1 MSSPNIDRI
10 PSDLKAHAHWV
21 LWRTEQRDGKP
32 TKVPY
37 SAALTGRAACDRPS
51 TWTTFEQ
58 ALARFNEGQFDGL
71 GFVFTKQSG
80 FVGVDLDKCLDPNT
94 GQMKPEASTIVE
106 RLQSYTERSPSG
118 TGLHVI
124 LRGAVPPGGNRKG
137 GIEFYD
143 DRRYFTVT
151 GDHVQTTPGTIE
163 ERSEA
168 LKLIHAEV
176 FVPSRINGTR
186 AAQPATSPVCL
197 DDAEII
203 QRASAAKNGHKFA
216 RLFAGDTSG
225 YASQSE
231 ADLALCQHLCFWT
244 GGDKSQMDRLFRQ
257 SGLSRDKWDE
267 KHFSDGRT
275 YGEETIENA
284 ITHCREFYA
293 PGTLSAHRQLE
304 ASGPEEEIY
313 SEWPVLDATAYHG
326 LIGELVQAL
335 APQTEA
341 DPVALLIQAHV
352 AFGNL
357 LNRGPHFLAE
367 ADRHTANLFVCLVGE
382 TSKGRKGTSWGYVK
396 RVFGEMDTEWSNSRV
411 LPGLSSGEGLIWA
424 VRDPI
429 MKEEPIK
436 ENGRHTGEYDT
447 VIVDRGIEDKRLFVV
462 ESELGGTLN
471 VLKREGNTLSAV
483 IRQAWDTG
491 DLRTM
496 TRNNP
501 AQATG
506 AHISIVG
513 HITRDELLRL
523 LNTTE
528 AANGFCNRF
537 LWLCVRRSKSLPE
550 GGHLDEAELAPLI
563 QRLNKAV
570 SFARGVGRV
579 VRDEAASEAWR
590 LVYPTLSDGKPGL
603 LGAVISRSE
612 AQVMR
617 LAMLYAIEDMSY
629 VVRRE
634 HLRAALALWEYCEQ
648 SAQFIFGHRLGD
660 PVADELVTAL
670 RTHPGGM
677 TRTDIRDWFG
687 RNRKAYEIDRGLTL
701 LQRQGLAHKRM
712 EPSDGGR
719 PVERWRAGR
728 STT

>member
-1 MSSPNIDRI
+1 MISPNIDCI
-10 PSDLKAHAHWV
+10 PSDLKAHPHWV

-37 SAALTGRAACDRPS
+37 SATLAGRAACDRPS
-51 TWTTFEQ
+51 TWTSFGQ
-58 ALARFNEGQFDGL
+58 ALARFNEGGYDGL
-71 GFVFTKQSG
+71 GFVFTKQTG
-80 FVGVDLDKCLDPNT
+80 FVGVDLDKCLNRET
-94 GQMKPEASTIVE
+94 GQLSAEASVIVQT
-106 RLQSYTERSPSG
+106 LNSYTERSPSG
-118 TGLHVI
+118 AGLHVI

-137 GIEFYD
+137 QIEIYD
-143 DRRYFTVT
+143 HGRYFTVT
-151 GDHVQTTPGTIE
+151 GDHIPGTPATIE
-163 ERSEA
+163 ERTA
-168 LKLIHAEV
+168 DLQVVHADV
-176 FVPSRINGTR
+176 FYH
-186 AAQPATSPVCL
+186 AQNNRHLP
-197 DDAEII
+197 
-203 QRASAAKNGHKFA
+203 ASAHPTSASLSDQELIARACSARNGHKFD
-216 RLFAGDTSG
+216 RLFRGDIDG

-244 GGDKSQMDRLFRQ
+244 GGDKVEMDRLFRQ

-275 YGEETIENA
+275 YGEETLEKAVTNG
-284 ITHCREFYA
+284 REFYTA
-293 PGTLSAHRQLE
+293 GTVSTSHPSE
-304 ASGPEEEIY
+304 TSGPGDELY
-313 SEWPVLDATAYHG
+313 SEWPVLDVAAYHG

-341 DPVALLIQAHV
+341 DPVALLIQAHA
-352 AFGNL
+352 AFGNV

-382 TSKGRKGTSWGYVK
+382 TSKGRKGTSWGYIK
-396 RVFGEMDTEWSNSRV
+396 RVFGEIDAEWANSRV

-436 ENGRHTGEYDT
+436 EKGRHTGEYDT
-447 VIVDRGIEDKRLFVV
+447 VMVDRGIEDKRLFVV

-501 AQATG
+501 AQASG
-506 AHISIVG
+506 AHISIIG

-537 LWLCVRRSKSLPE
+537 LWLCVRRSKALPE
-550 GGHLDEAELAPLI
+550 GGHLQEEELDPLV

-579 VRDEAASEAWR
+579 VRDEAASETWR

-603 LGAVISRSE
+603 LGAIISRSE

-617 LAMLYAIEDMSY
+617 LAMLYALEDMSY

-648 SAQFIFGHRLGD
+648 SAQFVFGHRLGD

-687 RNRKAYEIDRGLTL
+687 RNRKAHEIDRGLML
-701 LQRQGLAHKRM
+701 LQRQGLAHKQI
-712 EPSDGGR
+712 ESSGGGR
-719 PVERWRAGR
+719 PIERWLAGR